1 LTQSFLNF
9 INSHRITVSAKDSQ
23 NNLQGDQAEKVN
35 VVLNSKLTKA
45 SKQKLSKTSY
55 QDNSEK
61 FDC

>member
-1 LTQSFLNF
+1 VNF

-61 FDC
+61 HDC